1 MRRLMKVWGDNFAE
15 KVSALLLKERERM
28 DMEWRLKNK
37 KVFSRDDW
45 QVFNAA
51 LGKTVEENR

>member
-1 MRRLMKVWGDNFAE
+1 MKVRGYNLVE

-51 LGKTVEENR
+51 LRKTVEENR

>member
-1 MRRLMKVWGDNFAE
+1 MKRGMKVWGDSLVE
-15 KVSALLLKERERM
+15 KVSALLLKDRERM

-45 QVFNAA
+45 QIFNAT
-51 LGKTVEENR
+51 LRKTVEENR